1 MVDAPLIHR
10 DIDYTA
16 AELDRHQPGDGR

>member
-1 MVDAPLIHR
+1 MVASLIHR